1 VNPLRLLLDQMI
13 DEDSAKKLRSE
24 GYDAV
29 RVSEIGVATAD
40 DDEIL
45 ARAIEEKRVL
55 VTLDGHFGDWV
66 ILPLTQ
72 HSGVIRIKAEPTTTA
87 NILAVLLPF
96 LNHSKDRDFTNKLVI
111 VKRSGVRWV
120 ETGIR

>member
-1 VNPLRLLLDQMI
+1 MNSLRLLLDQML

-24 GYDAV
+24 GYNVA
-29 RVSEIGVATAD
+29 RVSDIGLAAAD

-66 ILPLTQ
+66 ILPITR
-72 HSGVIRIKAEPTTTA
+72 HSGVIRIKAEPATTA

-96 LNHSKDRDFTNKLVI
+96 LDRSKNRDFTNHLVI

-120 ETGIR
+120 ETGI